1 MSRTLFSSE
10 SDWELAD
17 GTPDIRGYVAL
28 DGAGAAVGRVAS
40 LVVDTDAEMVSSV
53 ILDTGDEVPAFD
65 ITIGRGVV
73 YLAGAIPG
81 AATAGEMP
89 EALRHRIARRVV
101 PVVVPDV
108 AVPVA
113 VAPVGAP
120 VAAPVPVPATY
131 AEDFRSHHAAQLG
144 APGHAYDAVD
154 AAYQYGY
161 AAAQAAPLRD
171 RPYPDAEPDLRAAYP
186 AGRDFEAEREA
197 VRYGYQRAQ
206 RTGG

>member
-1 MSRTLFSSE
+1 MSRTLFSSD

-53 ILDTGDEVPAFD
+53 VLDTGDEVPAFD
-65 ITIGRGVV
+65 ITIGQGVV

-81 AATAGEMP
+81 AATAGDMP
-89 EALRHRIARRVV
+89 EALRHRVARRVV
-101 PVVVPDV
+101 PVVVPEV

-113 VAPVGAP
+113 VAPVA
-120 VAAPVPVPATY
+120 VPAPHV
-131 AEDFRSHHAAQLG
+131 EDFRSHYAAQIG
-144 APGHAYDAVD
+144 TPGHAYDAVD

-161 AAAQAAPLRD
+161 AAAHAAPLRG

-186 AGRDFEAEREA
+186 AGRDFEADREA